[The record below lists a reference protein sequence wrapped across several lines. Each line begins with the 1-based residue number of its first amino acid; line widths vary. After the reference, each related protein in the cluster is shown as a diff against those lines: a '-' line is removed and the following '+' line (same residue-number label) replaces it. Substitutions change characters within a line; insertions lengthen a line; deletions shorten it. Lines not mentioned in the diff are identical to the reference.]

1 MPRAARFLRS
11 LRLPARLALVL
22 LAAALAGVALSADWR
37 LFRGNP
43 QQTGIADDALPDT
56 LTVIWKVQLKDGIE
70 GTAAIA
76 GNAVYVGA
84 LGEFLYALDL
94 KTGAEKWKYKAGP
107 ITSPA
112 SYHDGAVYIGD
123 EDGVF
128 HCVDAKSGNKR
139 WSFETNGEISSGAN
153 FSGDSIIFAGKDSM
167 LYCLDSKGKLAWKFK
182 TEGPVYGSATIA
194 GGMTFVAGCDSHLHI
209 VDLKTGKASAKIDLG
224 GQAGSTPAA
233 VGDRLY
239 VGTMS
244 NQFLAIDL
252 KKKEIAWTFEPDKA
266 QGFYS
271 SPAVTDKLVL
281 AGCRDKAMYALDR
294 AKGTSVWSFPTKGQV
309 DSSPVVVGKRVLF
322 GSKDGHLYAVD
333 LERGKEMQKLPL
345 GRSIVASPAVA
356 NGRVVIGTT
365 DGLLY
370 CLGKK
375 EQ

>member
-1 MPRAARFLRS
+1 MPRVAIVVL
-11 LRLPARLALVL
+11 LVL
-22 LAAALAGVALSADWR
+22 APTAALLADWR

-43 QQTGIADDALPDT
+43 QQTGVADVALPEKLDI
-56 LTVIWKVQLKDGIE
+56 LWKVQLKDGVE

-76 GNAVYVGA
+76 GDTVYVGA
-84 LGEFLYALDL
+84 IGEFLYALDL
-94 KTGAEKWKYKAGP
+94 RTGAEKWKYKAGP

-123 EDGVF
+123 EDGIF
-128 HCVDAKSGNKR
+128 HCVDASSGKKR

-153 FSGDSIIFAGKDSM
+153 FSDDKIIFTGKDSM
-167 LYCLDSKGKLAWKFK
+167 LYCLDSKGKLVWKFK
-182 TEGPVYGSATIA
+182 TEGPVYGSATVA

-209 VDLKTGKASAKIDLG
+209 VDLKTGKEAAKISLE

-233 VGDRLY
+233 AGDRLF

-252 KKKEIAWTFEPDKA
+252 KKKDIAWIYEPARA

-271 SPAVTDKLVL
+271 SPAVTDKLILV
-281 AGCRDKAMYALDR
+281 GCRDRALHALDR
-294 AKGTSVWSFPTKGQV
+294 VKGTKVWTFLTRGHV
-309 DSSPVVVGKRVLF
+309 DSSPVVAGKNVLF
-322 GSKDGHLYAVD
+322 GSKDGHLYVVD
-333 LERGKEMQKLPL
+333 IEKGAEVQKLAL
-345 GRSIVASPAVA
+345 GRSIIASPAVS
-356 NGRVVIGTT
+356 NGRVVIGAT

-375 EQ
+375 E